1 MKTIIKT
8 VLIVSMIANSN
19 KVFSQNVGIG
29 TLTPTLGKLEIKG
42 VAGTGTT
49 VAAFGTDGAGLSI
62 QKDALGPI
70 IGFNHYRDL
79 TIANSQGKHFANG
92 FAGILAQEVANGK
105 IKFDMYDLGVKD
117 GFTSIG
123 RRALTIANNGNVGI
137 RDEAISNITL
147 YVPKVNN
154 STGSL
159 YLAGTIYPSIFQF
172 SANEDTYIR
181 GGKDGSSVYINDIP
195 NGNVRLGNTTTKVG
209 INITPR
215 AALDV
220 NGDMVIKKTVFTT
233 TGTFQSLDRGGAS
246 VLYFNDNTTEAR
258 TVITGIA
265 GGIDGMIL
273 HIIVDYLALGANQFS
288 GTVTLSNESASESN
302 SSNRIQGANNN
313 TVIQGKG
320 GATLIY
326 DGTSSRWRVIGIAE

>member
-1 MKTIIKT
+1 MKNISLFIIC
-8 VLIVSMIANSN
+8 LAAIHNSYA
-19 KVFSQNVGIG
+19 QNVGIG
-29 TLTPTLGKLEIKG
+29 TTNPTLGKLEIKG
-42 VAGTGTT
+42 VAGAGTT

-62 QKDALGPI
+62 QKDVLGPI

-123 RRALTIANNGNVGI
+123 RRALTIANNGNIGI

-159 YLAGTIYPSIFQF
+159 YLAGTGHPSIFHF

-181 GGKDGSSVYINDIP
+181 GGKDGSNVFINDIP
-195 NGNVRLGNTTTKVG
+195 NGNVILGNTTTKVG

-215 AALDV
+215 ATLDV
-220 NGDMVIKKTVFTT
+220 NGDMAMKKLVITS
-233 TGTFQSLDRGGAS
+233 TGVLSSLDRQGAS
-246 VLYFNDNTTEAR
+246 ILYFSAPTGSTI
-258 TVITGIA
+258 VTGIA
-265 GGIDGMIL
+265 GGVDGMIL
-273 HIIVDYLALGANQFS
+273 HIVVTYQLGGLNNFI
-288 GTVTLSNESASESN
+288 LSSESASEPN
-302 SSNRIQGANNN
+302 ANNKILGRNGPFVN
-313 TVIQGKG
+313 TEIGGYG

-326 DGTSSRWRVIGIAE
+326 DGIMNRWRVIGVAE